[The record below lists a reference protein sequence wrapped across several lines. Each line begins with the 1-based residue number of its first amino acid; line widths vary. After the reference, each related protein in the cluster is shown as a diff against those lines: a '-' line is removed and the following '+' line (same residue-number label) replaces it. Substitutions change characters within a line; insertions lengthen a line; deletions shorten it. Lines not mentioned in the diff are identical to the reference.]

1 MVDRDRE
8 SNKYMA
14 EQTNPS
20 GEYTL
25 ELSIVMPCLNEA
37 ETLEICI
44 EKAQKSLRELD
55 IAGEVIIAD
64 NGSTDGSQA
73 IATRMGARVVPVA
86 AKGYGSALM
95 GGIIAARGVY
105 IIMGDA
111 DDSYNFSNLGFFV
124 HKLREGFD
132 LVMGNRFQGGIKP
145 GAMPPLHKYLGNPV
159 LTWVGRLF
167 FASPVGDFHCGLRGF
182 RRDSILKLDLQ
193 TTGMEFASEMVV
205 KASVY
210 KLRITEIPTV
220 LSPDGRS
227 RPPHLRTWRDGWR
240 HLRFLLLYSPRWLFL
255 YPGTALM
262 IWGLIVS
269 IWLLPGTQKIGSISF
284 DVHTLLYGAIAII
297 IGFQAVTFAF
307 FTKVFAISE
316 KFLPEDPKLN
326 KIFRYVTLE
335 TGLIVGVTLILIG
348 IVGSFLSL
356 TIWRETAF
364 GSLDPSKTLRLVIP
378 SLTCLT
384 VGLQMVLS
392 SFFLSVLSLKRR

>member
-1 MVDRDRE
+1 
-8 SNKYMA
+8 MA
-14 EQTNPS
+14 EQTNTS
-20 GEYTL
+20 EEYTL
-25 ELSIVMPCLNEA
+25 ELSILMPCLNEA

-64 NGSTDGSQA
+64 NGSTDGSQD
-73 IATRMGARVVPVA
+73 IATRMGARVVPVV

-111 DDSYNFSNLGFFV
+111 DDSYDFSNLGFFV

-132 LVMGNRFQGGIKP
+132 IVMGNRFQGGIKP

-159 LTWVGRLF
+159 LTWVGQLF
-167 FASPVGDFHCGLRGF
+167 FSSAAGDFHCGLRGF

-205 KASVY
+205 KASLY
-210 KLRITEIPTV
+210 KLRITEVPTV

-262 IWGLIVS
+262 ILGLIIVV
-269 IWLLPGTQKIGSISF
+269 WLLPGTQKIGGISF

-297 IGFQAVTFAF
+297 VGFQAVTFAF

-316 KFLPEDPKLN
+316 KLLPEDPKLN

-335 TGLIVGVTLILIG
+335 TGLIVGVTLVLIG

-356 TIWRETAF
+356 TIWSETAF
-364 GSLDPSKTLRLVIP
+364 ASLDSSKTLRLVIP

-392 SFFLSVLSLKRR
+392 SFFLSVLGLKRR